1 MAAEL
6 TLQREGPGTRLSR
19 GTEFCIGSTR
29 EADRLCCFDIFLLG
43 DSSIEAGQTF
53 LLSEAGSEPLFMLL
67 LILFYLFENFLIL
80 G

>member
-6 TLQREGPGTRLSR
+6 TLQREGAGTRLSGR
-19 GTEFCIGSTR
+19 TEFCIGGTR
-29 EADRLCCFDIFLLG
+29 EAHTLCCFDLFLLR
-43 DSSIEAGQTF
+43 DSSIEAGETF
-53 LLSEAGSEPLFMLL
+53 LLSEAGSEILFMLL